1 MLYRVLVVGVQHPSG
16 QLVHVAPNS
25 IPVFLYG
32 SRVIP
37 AVPPSLQH
45 LLAFLA
51 LLLLNHFSGLLQHAL
66 EHRLVLHGEHRF
78 AGPLDLLVQNLHAVV
93 RCLGGLPVNLGS
105 ELLLLV
111 KTALFCSLFL
121 ELLQPA
127 QTLVE
132 YLQCV
137 SLTVGQLVHA
147 QLTGRILEHFPVRQG
162 VGALLILNSISG
174 GNFPRCLW
182 QIVNRLCGNYQFAL
196 ADYTVE
202 ILSDLSHIICGLSIV
217 LPAGRGFPACSA
229 SVALVDHEICCT
241 VILYCFCR
249 FKDYIRPC
257 CRFSNNIQ
265 DIRACGGVR
274 PVPAS
279 QEVESGQ
286 VYVLRPVVRVKKI
299 VLNSLFRK
307 KLSSK
312 VKFPPA
318 YIYIRFFKMYVLVLE
333 QCRYL
338 FDRGFG

>member
-1 MLYRVLVVGVQHPSG
+1 MLIHGVCVEAVHLCDVLFQHAYNLGQLAQLLAGHSVNDIFSAVFLHNGLDGVNERLQTLHEQAVQVHVLIQCLLERIELLHKLCVSLGCVPSSQLLLAGEVNTGEEGDHRVFQRVGDVLYFVLVVGVQHPAG

-137 SLTVGQLVHA
+137 SLTVGQLIHA
-147 QLTGRILEHFPVRQG
+147 QLAGRVLEHFPVRQG
-162 VGALLILNSISG
+162 VGALLVLLGFIGENVGEFFAGNLDLIIL
-174 GNFPRCLW
+174 
-182 QIVNRLCGNYQFAL
+182 V
-196 ADYTVE
+196 
-202 ILSDLSHIICGLSIV
+202 
-217 LPAGRGFPACSA
+217 
-229 SVALVDHEICCT
+229 
-241 VILYCFCR
+241 
-249 FKDYIRPC
+249 
-257 CRFSNNIQ
+257 
-265 DIRACGGVR
+265 
-274 PVPAS
+274 
-279 QEVESGQ
+279 
-286 VYVLRPVVRVKKI
+286 
-299 VLNSLFRK
+299 
-307 KLSSK
+307 
-312 VKFPPA
+312 
-318 YIYIRFFKMYVLVLE
+318 
-333 QCRYL
+333 
-338 FDRGFG
+338 